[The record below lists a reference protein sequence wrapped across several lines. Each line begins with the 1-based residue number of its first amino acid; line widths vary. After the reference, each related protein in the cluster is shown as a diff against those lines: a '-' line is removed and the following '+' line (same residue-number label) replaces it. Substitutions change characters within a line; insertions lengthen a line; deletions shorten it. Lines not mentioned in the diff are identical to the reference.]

1 MYSSRISFIF
11 LVFCMILG
19 VTVAGKLKFKENDEK
34 VKTTTELSNLQIQVN
49 SPNGGGFVHSALPIE
64 ARALGARLHGGQ
76 SKPSIGDDVLI
87 PFDDPN
93 FE

>member
-1 MYSSRISFIF
+1 MRQF
-11 LVFCMILG
+11 LILLFFMI
-19 VTVAGKLKFKENDEK
+19 TVVVSLPERGKRKEEK

-49 SPNGGGFVHSALPIE
+49 SPNGDGFVHSALPIE
-64 ARALGARLHGGQ
+64 ARALGARLHGGA
-76 SKPSIGDDVLI
+76 SKPTIGDDVLI